1 MGSHAHTLAK
11 TAGMVGQFPGSI
23 PLISKNIYLS
33 LQLQVAE
40 RHKDQWDTLLAT
52 MDFSNK
58 KQKK

>member
-1 MGSHAHTLAK
+1 
-11 TAGMVGQFPGSI
+11 MVGQFPGSI

-40 RHKDQWDTLLAT
+40 RHKDQWGTLLAT